1 MSCHP
6 NRFLA
11 GSKRSPGNSAVFP
24 DRPTD
29 TGAQLF
35 CINRTDPQATAHQ
48 KSGRAIFGKAGTDVA
63 ALALLQIFCF
73 LILAYLE
80 PRFVLIHFFQLIPY
94 VALVLLIAQ
103 GQRRWAYMIGP
114 LVSLGWLWLA
124 YCAGILVWAVEQ
136 LRAREAFN
144 SAAKLVALLAV
155 FTAVIAVIMFL
166 RCRLQWLTEY
176 AGQES
181 NHRVFLTS
189 AALVATYYSIL
200 ICWLSDAVLSV

>member
-1 MSCHP
+1 MHRQ
-6 NRFLA
+6 NLA
-11 GSKRSPGNSAVFP
+11 I
-24 DRPTD
+24 
-29 TGAQLF
+29 L
-35 CINRTDPQATAHQ
+35 DPQATAHPA
-48 KSGRAIFGKAGTDVA
+48 SGRAIFRKAGTDVA

-80 PRFVLIHFFQLIPY
+80 PRFVLIHFFQFIPY
-94 VALVLLIAQ
+94 VSLVLLIAQ

-114 LVSLGWLWLA
+114 LVSLGWLGLA

-144 SAAKLVALLAV
+144 SAAKVVALLAL

-166 RCRLQWLTEY
+166 RCRLQWLTAY
-176 AGQES
+176 AGQEP

-200 ICWLSDAVLSV
+200 ICWLWDAVLIV